1 MNRSI
6 IVGIVM
12 LIGVAFAIFAGFNV
26 AMGEYETL
34 GTYAATAIALYF
46 FAHGWRNVW
55 WFAALLIFSGVI
67 FLHAF
72 EFNVEH
78 LFFLMICLAS
88 MMFLL
93 SRNSMPR
100 PKELEIAGAGI
111 VRFVLGMLLVY
122 GLGHFIFNFAHPY
135 SPQDY
140 SLKTCSKA
148 YFECF
153 ATMTCFYWLITGP
166 YGFYL
171 KPSWPKTLFVIIF
184 ASLLGNIAIRGA
196 MFATGLQAADDLG
209 GDAIG
214 FFSWKIP
221 VINMHPG
228 VYTLRN
234 ITPISITILLMIAT
248 SSGWWSKNARWTK
261 LLVII
266 SIPLCLVGAI
276 LSGGRATLIFCL
288 FMIFAVMIIRR
299 QIALLAVS
307 GMIATLGIVLV
318 NIFSGSINNH
328 APVYIAR
335 SLQLVMLDKGSTY
348 DGIVGSQETRDAG
361 KKAALVEWK
370 KDNRVLFFGR
380 SVYSI
385 TWEEAVYINKKYG
398 MEGFVMNAMRSGR
411 THNLLTDLL
420 LQYGLLGCLLYLTSY
435 IAVIVYFWRLAKKID
450 HRHGEVRALVLS
462 MVIYLP
468 AAFVYALIGGS
479 YMPSIAVLVIGITRS
494 HLATLRTTEPFGELG
509 TVRTAGQAPP
519 GLLARP
525 VQGLRNANHAR

>member
-12 LIGVAFAIFAGFNV
+12 LIGIAFAIFAGFNV
-26 AMGEYETL
+26 AMGEYEAL

-78 LFFLMICLAS
+78 LFFLMISLAS

-148 YFECF
+148 YFDCF
-153 ATMTCFYWLITGP
+153 ATMTCFFWLISGP

-171 KPSWPKTLFVIIF
+171 KPTWPRTLITIVFF
-184 ASLLGNIAIRGA
+184 ALLGNVVIRA
-196 MFATGLQAADDLG
+196 NMFLQGFQAADGESSSDV
-209 GDAIG
+209 D
-214 FFSWKIP
+214 FFSIHIP
-221 VINMHPG
+221 VINMYAG
-228 VYTLRN
+228 IFTLRN
-234 ITPISITILLMIAT
+234 ITPIATVVLLMIAT
-248 SSGWWSKNARWTK
+248 SPGWWRRSK
-261 LLVII
+261 LLTKHLTTM
-266 SIPLCLVGAI
+266 SLSLCLVGAI
-276 LSGGRATLIFCL
+276 LSGGRATLIFCFL
-288 FMIFAVMIIRR
+288 LIFLVMLVRR
-299 QIALLAVS
+299 RIAFVAIS
-307 GMIATLGIVLV
+307 GMLAILSIIFV
-318 NIFSGSINNH
+318 NVFSGLINDK
-328 APVYIAR
+328 APAYIAR
-335 SLQLVMLDKGSTY
+335 SVQLVMIDKGSTY
-348 DGIVGSQETRDAG
+348 RSIEGSQETRDAG

-380 SVYSI
+380 SVYSMS
-385 TWEEAVYINKKYG
+385 WEEATYINQKYG
-398 MEGFVMNAMRSGR
+398 LEGFVMNAMRSGR

-420 LQYGLLGCLLYLTSY
+420 LQYGIFGCVLYLASY
-435 IAVIVYFWRLAKKID
+435 LAVIIYFWRLAKMID
-450 HRHGEVRALVLS
+450 NREGEVKALVLS
-462 MVIYLP
+462 MVVYLP
-468 AAFVYALIGGS
+468 AAFIYALVGGT

-519 GLLARP
+519 GLLPRP
-525 VQGLRNANHAR
+525 VQGLRNANQAR

>member
-34 GTYAATAIALYF
+34 GTYAATAIVLYF

-78 LFFLMICLAS
+78 LFLLMICLAS

-93 SRNSMPR
+93 SRSSMPR
-100 PKELEIAGAGI
+100 PKELEVAGAGI
-111 VRFVLGMLLVY
+111 VRFVVSLLLIY
-122 GLGHFIFNFAHPY
+122 GLGHFIFNFSHPY
-135 SPQDY
+135 SPEDY

-148 YFECF
+148 YFDCF
-153 ATMTCFYWLITGP
+153 ATMTCFFWLISGP

-171 KPSWPKTLFVIIF
+171 KPTWPRTLITIIF
-184 ASLLGNIAIRGA
+184 ITLLGNVLMRAN
-196 MFATGLQAADDLG
+196 MFLQGFQAADGLSANSVD
-209 GDAIG
+209 
-214 FFSWKIP
+214 FFSIHIP
-221 VINMHPG
+221 VINMYAG
-228 VYTLRN
+228 IYTLRH
-234 ITPISITILLMIAT
+234 ITPIATVILLMIAT
-248 SSGWWSKNARWTK
+248 SPGWWGRSK
-261 LLVII
+261 LLTKNLTIF
-266 SIPLCLVGAI
+266 SLLLCLGGAI
-276 LSGGRATLIFCL
+276 LSGGRATLIFCFL
-288 FMIFAVMIIRR
+288 LIFLVMLVRKKVAFVAI
-299 QIALLAVS
+299 S
-307 GMIATLGIVLV
+307 GMFSLLSMVFV
-318 NIFSGSINNH
+318 NVFSDTINEK

-348 DGIVGSQETRDAG
+348 STIEGSQETRDAG
-361 KKAALVEWK
+361 RKAALVEWK

-385 TWEEAVYINKKYG
+385 SWEDATYISQKYG
-398 MEGFVMNAMRSGR
+398 LEGFVMNALRSGR

-420 LQYGLLGCLLYLTSY
+420 LQYGIFGCVLYLASY
-435 IAVIVYFWRLAKKID
+435 IAVIIYFWRLAKVID
-450 HRHGEVRALVLS
+450 NREGEVKALVLS
-462 MVIYLP
+462 MVVYLP
-468 AAFVYALIGGS
+468 AAFLYALVGGT

-494 HLATLRTTEPFGELG
+494 HLATLRATEPISQSH
-509 TVRTAGQAPP
+509 VAPIGHFSHP
-519 GLLARP
+519 RFRGPA
-525 VQGLRNANHAR
+525 QGLSNANQAK